1 MKASFFRNVTNHK
14 TLYNNSTHYIGVVAE
29 YHSIATIYL
38 EENEFAVFCENFLSS
53 YDYLIP
59 FIDKA
64 VIAHGVW
71 TCVSVVYGDTTILAV
86 MDHYQYPR
94 YLAIPPQSNPAE
106 QHRKLSFIR

>member
-1 MKASFFRNVTNHK
+1 MKASFFRNVTNYE

-29 YHSIATIYL
+29 YHSIATICL

-71 TCVSVVYGDTTILAV
+71 TCVSVVYGDTTVLAV

-94 YLAIPPQSNPAE
+94 YLAIT
-106 QHRKLSFIR
+106 